1 MNHGRRSKR
10 IPPIAISNTS
20 DSKKFTRK
28 DLENACRKVAPSRS
42 DAISKRQ
49 RDQIDFS
56 ANKVAGAESQLK
68 SLDTG
73 VKVCARKYNECKART
88 NRLQEQLAKRRD
100 ELIELKR
107 ERDALDLMVEGNN
120 KEAKK
125 ITKLKSVIITA
136 NKASEANLHYRL
148 MLNHM
153 HLRQRKNSMV
163 VDAHMSELAATVS
176 SAETEKQRCQKMLGE
191 IESSATVALHEY
203 EQMLPEVEIERAHR
217 EQEMTNKQLEVEN
230 AETMETWRNKQ
241 ESNRID
247 FQQALTGGHEIEKES
262 KMKMIKELEGELKV
276 LSKNSDMKSSGK
288 DSSEEA
294 FMHIKRATGVNSLEE
309 MVEKFTSRQDQS
321 DRLINEKIE
330 AEERLSSAKNRLQAS
345 HDQSSQLRSNGSGE
359 TELNRS
365 LIADVSAKIEKERSE
380 GKIFKSTNS
389 RLDAVLVGLR
399 QGGMGLYQRLL
410 TFHPTLLDGDA
421 PALNNNMPS
430 NAIDT
435 ASDTLEM
442 LKIVQNILWKM
453 LNAVGGIDMVCKSQK
468 SPKLDLRRE
477 SISKLQNPNLGE
489 NNCRIQV
496 TVRIL
501 ERYNE
506 TLLIMTLT
514 FYHD

>member
-1 MNHGRRSKR
+1 
-10 IPPIAISNTS
+10 
-20 DSKKFTRK
+20 
-28 DLENACRKVAPSRS
+28 
-42 DAISKRQ
+42 
-49 RDQIDFS
+49 
-56 ANKVAGAESQLK
+56 
-68 SLDTG
+68 
-73 VKVCARKYNECKART
+73 
-88 NRLQEQLAKRRD
+88 
-100 ELIELKR
+100 
-107 ERDALDLMVEGNN
+107 
-120 KEAKK
+120 
-125 ITKLKSVIITA
+125 
-136 NKASEANLHYRL
+136 
-148 MLNHM
+148 
-153 HLRQRKNSMV
+153 
-163 VDAHMSELAATVS
+163 
-176 SAETEKQRCQKMLGE
+176 
-191 IESSATVALHEY
+191 
-203 EQMLPEVEIERAHR
+203 
-217 EQEMTNKQLEVEN
+217 
-230 AETMETWRNKQ
+230 
-241 ESNRID
+241 
-247 FQQALTGGHEIEKES
+247 
-262 KMKMIKELEGELKV
+262 MKMIKELEGELKV

>member
-1 MNHGRRSKR
+1 M
-10 IPPIAISNTS
+10 
-20 DSKKFTRK
+20 
-28 DLENACRKVAPSRS
+28 
-42 DAISKRQ
+42 
-49 RDQIDFS
+49 
-56 ANKVAGAESQLK
+56 K

-262 KMKMIKELEGELKV
+262 KMKMIKELERELKV

-380 GKIFKSTNS
+380 
-389 RLDAVLVGLR
+389 
-399 QGGMGLYQRLL
+399 
-410 TFHPTLLDGDA
+410 
-421 PALNNNMPS
+421 
-430 NAIDT
+430 
-435 ASDTLEM
+435 
-442 LKIVQNILWKM
+442 
-453 LNAVGGIDMVCKSQK
+453 
-468 SPKLDLRRE
+468 
-477 SISKLQNPNLGE
+477 
-489 NNCRIQV
+489 
-496 TVRIL
+496 
-501 ERYNE
+501 
-506 TLLIMTLT
+506 
-514 FYHD
+514 